1 MSLIKWV
8 SGAFFQT
15 NIFLFKHE
23 SLSVSSHPPF
33 TFSASWSE
41 KSILLM
47 LFQSQIFLVWW
58 NIFVILLIVAGG
70 KPWNNVGKAETA
82 INVSAW
88 VPPPLSSSLLLSTSD
103 SRDAKLTEVS
113 SASPPTLQC
122 RQQAPHNTTCKLV
135 SGGEGGGMW
144 VKIGNLTEPSWRLI
158 NFHHSCI
165 ALDER
170 NFNVWFT

>member
-1 MSLIKWV
+1 
-8 SGAFFQT
+8 
-15 NIFLFKHE
+15 
-23 SLSVSSHPPF
+23 
-33 TFSASWSE
+33 
-41 KSILLM
+41 M

-135 SGGEGGGMW
+135 SGGGGRNW
-144 VKIGNLTEPSWRLI
+144 TILKIDKFSPLLHRSSWKKLQCLIHLVLSSLISTSGDLPVWEINWLQLPESFQKVNSQLSTRLM
-158 NFHHSCI
+158 
-165 ALDER
+165 
-170 NFNVWFT
+170 